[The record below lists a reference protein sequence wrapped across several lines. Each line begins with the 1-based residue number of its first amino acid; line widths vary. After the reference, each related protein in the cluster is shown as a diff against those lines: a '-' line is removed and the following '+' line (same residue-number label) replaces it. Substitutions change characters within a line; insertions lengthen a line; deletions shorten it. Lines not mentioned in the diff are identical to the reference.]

1 MISVKKIN
9 KKDELVK
16 VNKLL
21 VKNGFQRENE
31 INQIIYVME
40 ENEEIIGVT
49 KISVINNIGLLNYLI
64 IDEDRR
70 GENLGDA
77 LLRSVLN
84 YCDLNSIKKVYY
96 PYENLYLEKKG
107 FKLVD
112 KSEIEL
118 VKIKNIKIDKVMFC
132 NTEEFFKDGCQTR
145 RRC

>member
-9 KKDELVK
+9 KKEELSK

-21 VKNGFQRENE
+21 VKNGFQEENE
-31 INQIIYVME
+31 TDQIIYIME
-40 ENEEIIGVT
+40 ENEELIGVA
-49 KISVINNIGLLNYLI
+49 KITVIKNIGLLNYLI
-64 IDEDRR
+64 IDSDRR
-70 GENLGDA
+70 GENLGDS
-77 LLRSVLN
+77 LLRSILN

-107 FKLVD
+107 FKLAD